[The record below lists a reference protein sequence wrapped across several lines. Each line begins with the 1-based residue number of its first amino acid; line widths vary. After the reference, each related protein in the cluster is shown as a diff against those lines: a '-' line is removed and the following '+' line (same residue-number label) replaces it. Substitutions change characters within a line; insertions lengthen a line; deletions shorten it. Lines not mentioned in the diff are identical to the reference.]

1 MTGKSLRLTRTL
13 VSKKF
18 APPKSADERAIE
30 FLASKKEVVTK
41 SFDAELS
48 VKALGKNVGKKPPSA
63 DNKEKRKK
71 GKGPNKRFG
80 LAVFDPNA
88 KKKTGQVFIP
98 WIAPWG
104 RTGNDEFPNF
114 GWIDPIAELKPN
126 QTSARMFQAS
136 EKKKNGVSVT
146 YSDVVRNPRTGEFD
160 TKSLGRTIGQLV
172 PGGEIA
178 TRAAS
183 ALGLW
188 QDAAG
193 KLRCPPGVP
202 AANQFTDS
210 SGSNCFDITE
220 GMASRLLRSAINQNL
235 SLIDDM
241 SLLNEAMTYS
251 PKERFVIDGRT
262 ARYPEKRYDSLV
274 DIVNGLASSRARI
287 EMTDGKRTVW
297 LPFDD
302 TDLIDEA
309 GAEGFKRT
317 GRIEPASGSAASATP
332 IIKVDAVP
340 EVPESADD
348 LIGPDSLPIA
358 RIDPDAFAAEVR
370 ARVLDAHPDITPE
383 ELDRI
388 VMLAEQ
394 KARMTDALN
403 GRIDVALQLMKD
415 LGIDVDPS
423 SPQSVSAGYMK
434 AMEELR
440 KAGWDINFEDTLW
453 TGVDRTLPFEEQVAQ
468 HHANVLNMIVQNMV
482 KDPDGTLEARDAA
495 VVKRMWAGLTK
506 KKKEEAIRNA
516 TMAYLNGDAPETLKN
531 DLERAL
537 HRNMAHRMNNY
548 FAAEHGFMLGML
560 AEHKMNPAK
569 VELLKRVGVMDPF
582 DPRISDGGSL
592 LEAMVVPDMD
602 GNISML
608 WNPLG
613 IVLDGKPPAPRN
625 PKAWR
630 LYGTSGSGLEVSK
643 IAEVKK
649 AVDSA
654 TKMAMLNDML
664 GGDVFDAIKTHGY
677 MGEISKKH
685 GGSIGHTM
693 FVFQHELTHAQQYAM
708 VMYMIS
714 HDKKGRRISTLSNA
728 EIAKFADDIITG
740 NFPGL
745 TMEMLFADEKAM
757 AAVHGKV
764 GVVMDSMVKDGMAG
778 VYPRTHLETMHILNK
793 IIDLKEED
801 RPGFISDLEDRFA
814 TLRERAAF
822 DKDLTP
828 DEQMELTVLITAI
841 GTIRK
846 IDSFDDEQLQNSVRN
861 QRALMFAESAAELSA
876 ARAMGI
882 IDPKD
887 EKVTAALAHLDAP
900 MDKVAKEVVAVKE
913 SKKRKWLER
922 AVGAIE
928 FYSELKNSEWSL
940 EQASSGDMPLTI
952 NLVRRKRWREGSEM
966 VVSESVAEL
975 FTVSLEESSGIPL
988 GFSKL
993 TPEGEYEPLRAGDLR
1008 GFAESILSSGVEKT
1022 RPFKGRA
1029 SARSHGAKMRDEVIS
1044 SSTPMEIAAME
1055 KVMPE
1060 RSDARILSVPSHVS
1074 YSVTESARIRKGLAL
1089 GKTFDK
1095 RIEEDIA
1102 PLLSVMD
1109 RHTLDDDYTVMLD
1122 MDIPGRD
1129 GLVEGSSVE
1138 VSNMFRGIIADQKTV
1153 LTPNRDSSGT
1163 RLVLTL
1169 PRGTSAIPD
1178 DDFMPGRNGKKSY
1191 SALLMPPG
1199 KIEIVSRQDDGTI
1212 VARLVEQASPNEV
1225 LSSMREPLQEIISNP
1240 NTSASR
1246 RMEAQKAINAI
1257 DAARS
1262 INLPVGKR
1270 GDDRVARM
1278 SSVGLSSAK
1287 DRIGE
1292 KSHKYFDDALKQ
1304 VDEASSAWQNMSPG
1318 AKNAIKFGT
1327 TIALTASAAWLGRKN
1342 PTISKWMDDFSEH
1355 GIDFAEEMLNIWDA
1369 GGPALVAYTM
1379 ASTKNMIYQAQEKF
1393 EKAGMKGSD
1402 FRAKID
1408 DMFSGI
1414 KKDIIEK
1421 LANGNRRLGEMST
1434 NLRTNFMENIDRA
1447 LSSLKK
1453 EKVDAGE
1460 VIELERDL
1468 SRGLS
1473 SRRGYSTSTPSRAPL
1488 TGLASQKHPGVKRLA
1503 NVTPLRAEKEN
1514 AANIDELDTS
1524 EVSSLLKDEIL
1535 TDIFNLAEDTAP
1547 PTTAK
1552 WIKLR
1557 KEALAKPGEKIGYS
1571 DKEVLASEAKRM
1583 VSAHI
1588 GDALSEQ
1595 FTIDE
1600 LAEAGKYQATDIIP
1614 YGIDGNIFQTIA
1626 DIADSHKNGNG
1637 EPETFWYVPETG
1649 TIERVRYR
1657 GTDGEYEP
1665 YTSGWIEYTYPSD
1678 EGNKAL
1684 YDFAAS
1690 TLVKQWQ
1697 ITSNDSNVTSLRVQ
1711 DVAREIFE
1719 LNDSLGWRSD
1729 IRERGAAM
1737 VLSPEEHVPLPISD
1751 AQKKLLTVFINA
1763 QYAQTQE
1770 YLNKKGIKKLTVY
1783 RGFTDDALEY
1793 SLSNNGDFPKDGVPD
1808 AELELRPLSSFS
1820 VDPRIAWAFGQ
1831 LVIES
1836 EIDAKDVIALPL
1848 TGSGCLN
1855 ESEVIV
1861 LGRSGLTG
1869 TIRAKNDFARRLSKI
1884 EAEKT
1889 SASQMADLD
1898 KFAQLLIDVPPPPD
1912 WNSDF

>member
-13 VSKKF
+13 VSRKF

-98 WIAPWG
+98 WIAQWG
-104 RTGNDEFPNF
+104 RTGSDEFPNF
-114 GWIDPIAELKPN
+114 GWIDPIAELKPS
-126 QTSARMFQAS
+126 QTSARMAQAS

-220 GMASRLLRSAINQNL
+220 GMASRLLRSTINQNL

-262 ARYPEKRYDSLV
+262 ARFPEKRYDSLV
-274 DIVNGLASSRARI
+274 DIVSGLASSRARI

-317 GRIEPASGSAASATP
+317 GRIEPGSGSAASATP

-415 LGIDVDPS
+415 LGIDIDPS

-482 KDPDGTLEARDAA
+482 KDPDGTLEARDAS
-495 VVKRMWAGLTK
+495 VVKRMWTGLTK

-516 TMAYLNGDAPETLKN
+516 TMAYLNGDAPETLKT

-569 VELLKRVGVMDPF
+569 AELLKRVGVMDPF
-582 DPRISDGGSL
+582 DPRVGTG
-592 LEAMVVPDMD
+592 LEAMVVPDKD

-613 IVLDGKPPAPRN
+613 MVLDGKPPAPRN

-643 IAEVKK
+643 IDEVKK

-664 GGDVFDAIKTHGY
+664 GGDVFDSIKTHGY
-677 MGEISKKH
+677 MGDVAKNH
-685 GGSIGHTM
+685 GGAIGHAM
-693 FVFQHELTHAQQYAM
+693 FVFQHEMTHAQQYAM

-714 HDKKGRRISTLSNA
+714 HDKKGRRISTLSNV
-728 EIAKFADDIITG
+728 EIAKLADDIITG

-757 AAVHGKV
+757 SAVHAKV
-764 GVVMDSMVKDGMAG
+764 GIVMDSMVKDGMSG
-778 VYPRTHLETMHILNK
+778 IYPRMHLETMHILNK
-793 IIDLKEED
+793 IMDLKDED
-801 RPGFISDLEDRFA
+801 RATFINDLEDRFA
-814 TLRERAAF
+814 TLRERSGF

-828 DEQMELTVLITAI
+828 EESMELKVLNHAI
-841 GTIRK
+841 STIRG

-887 EKVTAALAHLDAP
+887 ESVTAALAHLDAP

-922 AVGAIE
+922 AVGAVE
-928 FYSELKNSEWSL
+928 FFSDLKNSEWSL

-1178 DDFMPGRNGKKSY
+1178 EDFMPGRNGKKSY

-1199 KIEIVSRQDDGTI
+1199 KIKIVSRQDDGTI

-1225 LSSMREPLQEIISNP
+1225 LSSMREPLQEIVSNP
-1240 NTSASR
+1240 NTPASR

-1278 SSVGLSSAK
+1278 SPVGLASAR
-1287 DRIGE
+1287 DRIGA
-1292 KSHKYFDDALKQ
+1292 KSHKYYDEALEKVEEDASNWEGMKPSTKNALKYG
-1304 VDEASSAWQNMSPG
+1304 S
-1318 AKNAIKFGT
+1318 
-1327 TIALTASAAWLGRKN
+1327 TIAMTAAAAWRGRKN
-1342 PTISKWMDDFSEH
+1342 KKISSWMSDFEEH
-1355 GIDFAEEMLNIWDA
+1355 EIDFAEELLHIWDA
-1369 GGPALVAYTM
+1369 GGPTPTAYTI
-1379 ASTKNMIYQAQEKF
+1379 ATAKKMIYRAQDEF
-1393 EKAGMKGSD
+1393 EKSGISGSD

-1408 DMFSGI
+1408 DMFNGI

-1434 NLRTNFMENIDRA
+1434 NLRRSHSCE
-1447 LSSLKK
+1447 SSSHHTRF
-1453 EKVDAGE
+1453 V
-1460 VIELERDL
+1460 ER
-1468 SRGLS
+1468 
-1473 SRRGYSTSTPSRAPL
+1473 PA
-1488 TGLASQKHPGVKRLA
+1488 
-1503 NVTPLRAEKEN
+1503 
-1514 AANIDELDTS
+1514 
-1524 EVSSLLKDEIL
+1524 
-1535 TDIFNLAEDTAP
+1535 
-1547 PTTAK
+1547 AK
-1552 WIKLR
+1552 WLFPKTPR
-1557 KEALAKPGEKIGYS
+1557 
-1571 DKEVLASEAKRM
+1571 
-1583 VSAHI
+1583 
-1588 GDALSEQ
+1588 
-1595 FTIDE
+1595 
-1600 LAEAGKYQATDIIP
+1600 YQATCKCDP
-1614 YGIDGNIFQTIA
+1614 
-1626 DIADSHKNGNG
+1626 
-1637 EPETFWYVPETG
+1637 
-1649 TIERVRYR
+1649 IEGSKRRCR
-1657 GTDGEYEP
+1657 
-1665 YTSGWIEYTYPSD
+1665 
-1678 EGNKAL
+1678 
-1684 YDFAAS
+1684 
-1690 TLVKQWQ
+1690 
-1697 ITSNDSNVTSLRVQ
+1697 RC
-1711 DVAREIFE
+1711 
-1719 LNDSLGWRSD
+1719 WR
-1729 IRERGAAM
+1729 
-1737 VLSPEEHVPLPISD
+1737 
-1751 AQKKLLTVFINA
+1751 T
-1763 QYAQTQE
+1763 
-1770 YLNKKGIKKLTVY
+1770 
-1783 RGFTDDALEY
+1783 
-1793 SLSNNGDFPKDGVPD
+1793 
-1808 AELELRPLSSFS
+1808 
-1820 VDPRIAWAFGQ
+1820 
-1831 LVIES
+1831 
-1836 EIDAKDVIALPL
+1836 
-1848 TGSGCLN
+1848 
-1855 ESEVIV
+1855 
-1861 LGRSGLTG
+1861 
-1869 TIRAKNDFARRLSKI
+1869 
-1884 EAEKT
+1884 
-1889 SASQMADLD
+1889 
-1898 KFAQLLIDVPPPPD
+1898 
-1912 WNSDF
+1912 

>member
-1 MTGKSLRLTRTL
+1 
-13 VSKKF
+13 
-18 APPKSADERAIE
+18 
-30 FLASKKEVVTK
+30 
-41 SFDAELS
+41 
-48 VKALGKNVGKKPPSA
+48 
-63 DNKEKRKK
+63 
-71 GKGPNKRFG
+71 
-80 LAVFDPNA
+80 
-88 KKKTGQVFIP
+88 
-98 WIAPWG
+98 
-104 RTGNDEFPNF
+104 
-114 GWIDPIAELKPN
+114 
-126 QTSARMFQAS
+126 
-136 EKKKNGVSVT
+136 
-146 YSDVVRNPRTGEFD
+146 
-160 TKSLGRTIGQLV
+160 
-172 PGGEIA
+172 
-178 TRAAS
+178 
-183 ALGLW
+183 
-188 QDAAG
+188 
-193 KLRCPPGVP
+193 
-202 AANQFTDS
+202 
-210 SGSNCFDITE
+210 
-220 GMASRLLRSAINQNL
+220 
-235 SLIDDM
+235 
-241 SLLNEAMTYS
+241 
-251 PKERFVIDGRT
+251 
-262 ARYPEKRYDSLV
+262 
-274 DIVNGLASSRARI
+274 
-287 EMTDGKRTVW
+287 
-297 LPFDD
+297 
-302 TDLIDEA
+302 
-309 GAEGFKRT
+309 
-317 GRIEPASGSAASATP
+317 
-332 IIKVDAVP
+332 
-340 EVPESADD
+340 
-348 LIGPDSLPIA
+348 
-358 RIDPDAFAAEVR
+358 
-370 ARVLDAHPDITPE
+370 
-383 ELDRI
+383 
-388 VMLAEQ
+388 
-394 KARMTDALN
+394 
-403 GRIDVALQLMKD
+403 
-415 LGIDVDPS
+415 
-423 SPQSVSAGYMK
+423 
-434 AMEELR
+434 
-440 KAGWDINFEDTLW
+440 
-453 TGVDRTLPFEEQVAQ
+453 
-468 HHANVLNMIVQNMV
+468 
-482 KDPDGTLEARDAA
+482 
-495 VVKRMWAGLTK
+495 
-506 KKKEEAIRNA
+506 
-516 TMAYLNGDAPETLKN
+516 
-531 DLERAL
+531 
-537 HRNMAHRMNNY
+537 MNNY
-548 FAAEHGFMLGML
+548 LAAEHGFMLGML
-560 AEHKMNPAK
+560 AEHKMNPGKAE
-569 VELLKRVGVMDPF
+569 VLKRIGVMDPF
-582 DPRISDGGSL
+582 DPRVSDGGL
-592 LEAMVVPDMD
+592 LEAMVIPDAD

-613 IVLDGKPPAPRN
+613 IVLDGKPPAPKN

-677 MGEISKKH
+677 MGEIAKKH

-714 HDKKGRRISTLSNA
+714 HDKKGRRITTLSNV
-728 EIAKFADDIITG
+728 ELAKLADDIITG

-757 AAVHGKV
+757 SAVHGKV

-793 IIDLKEED
+793 IIGLKEED
-801 RPGFISDLEDRFA
+801 RPGFISSLEDRFA
-814 TLRERAAF
+814 TLRERDAF

-828 DEQMELTVLITAI
+828 DERMELTVLITAI

-846 IDSFDDEQLQNSVRN
+846 IDEFDNEQLQNSVRN

-882 IDPKD
+882 IDPTD

-922 AVGAIE
+922 LVGAVE
-928 FYSELKNSEWSL
+928 LYDELKNSEWSL
-940 EQASSGDMPLTI
+940 EQASSGDEPLTI

-966 VVSESVAEL
+966 VVSESVTEL

-993 TPEGEYEPLRAGDLR
+993 TPEGEYEPLRAGDIR
-1008 GFAESILSSGVEKT
+1008 GFAESILSAGVEKT
-1022 RPFKGRA
+1022 KPFKGRA
-1029 SARSHGAKMRDEVIS
+1029 SARSHGKKMRDDLMAAA
-1044 SSTPMEIAAME
+1044 TPMEISAME
-1055 KVMPE
+1055 KTMPE
-1060 RSDARILSVPSHVS
+1060 RMDGRILTSPAHVS
-1074 YSVTESARIRKGLAL
+1074 HSVTESAKIRKGLAS

-1109 RHTLDDDYTVMLD
+1109 RHTLDDDYTVIMD
-1122 MDIPGRD
+1122 IDIPGRE
-1129 GLVEGSSVE
+1129 GLVAGSSVE

-1153 LTPNRDSSGT
+1153 LTPTREESGT
-1163 RLVLTL
+1163 RMVLML

-1178 DDFMPGRNGKKSY
+1178 QDFMPGRNKAKSY

-1199 KIEIVSRQDDGTI
+1199 KIEVVGSQDDGTI
-1212 VARLVEQASPNEV
+1212 VARLVEQASPNEA
-1225 LSSMREPLQEIISNP
+1225 LSSMRKPLEEIIANP
-1240 NTSASR
+1240 NTPASR
-1246 RMEAQKAINAI
+1246 KMEAQKAINAI

-1287 DRIGE
+1287 DRIGA

-1408 DMFSGI
+1408 DMFNGI

-1468 SRGLS
+1468 GRGLA
-1473 SRRGYSTSTPSRAPL
+1473 SRRGYAIDTPSRAPL
-1488 TGLASQKHPGVKRLA
+1488 TGLASQKHPGIKRLA
-1503 NVTPLRAEKEN
+1503 NVTPLRAQKQG
-1514 AANIDELDTS
+1514 AADVGELDENQVT
-1524 EVSSLLKDEIL
+1524 SLLKDEIL
-1535 TDIFNLAEDTAP
+1535 EDIFDMAEETAL

-1557 KEALAKPGEKIGYS
+1557 KEALKKPGEKIGYQ

-1588 GDALSEQ
+1588 GDALSEE
-1595 FTIDE
+1595 FTIE
-1600 LAEAGKYQATDIIP
+1600 EIAEAGKYQESDMLPSYVDT
-1614 YGIDGNIFQTIA
+1614 NIFQHIS
-1626 DIADSHKNGNG
+1626 DIVDTYNAGNG
-1637 EPETFWYVPETG
+1637 EPLTFWYVPETG
-1649 TIERVRYR
+1649 TIETKRFR

-1665 YTSGWIEYTYPSD
+1665 YTSDWVQYSYPSD

-1684 YDFAAS
+1684 YDSAAS
-1690 TLVKQWQ
+1690 ALVKQWQ

-1719 LNDSLGWRSD
+1719 LNDSLGWRLSTRLTN
-1729 IRERGAAM
+1729 RESA
-1737 VLSPEEHVPLPISD
+1737 VLSPEEHSALPISD
-1751 AQKKLLTVFINA
+1751 AQKKLLTVFLKA

-1770 YLNKKGIKKLTVY
+1770 YLKKKGITKLTVY
-1783 RGFTDDALEY
+1783 RGFTDDSFENSINAGGE
-1793 SLSNNGDFPKDGVPD
+1793 FPGRGVTD
-1808 AELELRPLSSFS
+1808 AELELRPMSSFS
-1820 VDPRIAWAFGQ
+1820 VDPAIAWNFGQ

-1836 EIDAKDVIALPL
+1836 VIDAEDVIALPL

-1869 TIRAKNDFARRLSKI
+1869 TIRAKQDFANRL
-1884 EAEKT
+1884 AEIQAAKT
-1889 SASQMADLD
+1889 SANALAELD
-1898 KFAQLLIDVPPPPD
+1898 KFAQDLSDIPPPDLSDIPPPPD
-1912 WNSDF
+1912 WTTDF

>member
-1 MTGKSLRLTRTL
+1 MTGKSLRLTRML

-18 APPKSADERAIE
+18 APPKSADERALE
-30 FLASKKEVVTK
+30 FLASKKEIVSK
-41 SFDAELS
+41 SFDAEVS
-48 VKALGKNVGKKPPSA
+48 VKALGKNTGKKPPSA

-88 KKKTGQVFIP
+88 KKKTGQIFIP
-98 WIAPWG
+98 WIAQWG
-104 RTGNDEFPNF
+104 RTGSDEYPNF
-114 GWIDPIAELKPN
+114 GWIDPIKELKPN
-126 QTSARMFQAS
+126 QTNARMFQAS

-220 GMASRLLRSAINQNL
+220 GMASRLLKSSINQGM
-235 SLIDDM
+235 SLLDDM
-241 SLLNEAMTYS
+241 SLLNEAISRPTV
-251 PKERFVIDGRT
+251 RDGRGMIERER
-262 ARYPEKRYDSLV
+262 ALESMREMLSGSSVVR
-274 DIVNGLASSRARI
+274 GLASAKPRR
-287 EMTDGKRTVW
+287 EFTNGERTVW
-297 LPFDD
+297 LPADD
-302 TDLIDEA
+302 MDLITEA
-309 GAEGFKRT
+309 AIDGFKPT
-317 GRIEPASGSAASATP
+317 GRVDTPAPTRP

-340 EVPESADD
+340 EEPKSADD
-348 LIGPDSLPIA
+348 LIGPDSLPIS
-358 RIDPDAFAAEVR
+358 RIDAKSFAEEVR

-423 SPQSVSAGYMK
+423 SPQSVSAGFMR
-434 AMEELR
+434 AMDELS
-440 KAGWDINFEDTLW
+440 KSGWDINFENTLW
-453 TGVDRTLPFEEQVAQ
+453 TDVDRTLSREEQVAQ

-482 KDPDGTLEARDAA
+482 KDPEGTLEARDAS
-495 VVKRMWAGLTK
+495 VVKRLWAGLSK
-506 KKKEEAIRNA
+506 KKKEEAVRNA
-516 TMAYLNGDAPETLKN
+516 TMAYLNGDAPETLKT
-531 DLERAL
+531 DLEKAL

-548 FAAEHGFMLGML
+548 LAAEHGFMLGML
-560 AEHKMNPAK
+560 AEHKMNPGKA
-569 VELLKRVGVMDPF
+569 ELLKRVGVMDPM
-582 DPRISDGGSL
+582 DPRNEG
-592 LEAMVVPDMD
+592 LEAMVIPDAD
-602 GNISML
+602 GQISML

-613 IVLDGKPPAPRN
+613 MILADNPPAPRN

-649 AVDSA
+649 TVDSA

-677 MGEISKKH
+677 MGDIAKKH
-685 GGSIGHTM
+685 GGSIGHAM

-714 HDKKGRRISTLSNA
+714 HDKKGRRITTLSNV
-728 EIAKFADDIITG
+728 ELAKLADDIITG

-764 GVVMDSMVKDGMAG
+764 GVVMDSMVREGMSG
-778 VYPRTHLETMHILNK
+778 IYPRMHLETMHILNK
-793 IIDLKEED
+793 IMGLKDDD

-814 TLRERAAF
+814 TLRERAGF

-828 DEQMELTVLITAI
+828 DEQMELKILNHAI
-841 GTIRK
+841 GTIRG
-846 IDSFDDEQLQNSVRN
+846 IDEFDDEQLQNSVRT
-861 QRALMFAESAAELSA
+861 QRALMFAESAAELNA

-882 IDPKD
+882 IDPTD

-922 AVGAIE
+922 LVGAVE
-928 FYSELKNSEWSL
+928 MYDELKNSEWSF
-940 EQASSGDMPLTI
+940 EQASSGDEPLTI

-975 FTVSLEESSGIPL
+975 FTVSLEESSGIPR

-993 TPEGEYEPLRAGDLR
+993 TPEGEYEPLRAGDMR
-1008 GFAESILSSGVEKT
+1008 GFVEAILSAGVEKT
-1022 RPFKGRA
+1022 KPFKGRA
-1029 SARSHGAKMRDEVIS
+1029 SARSHGKKMRDDLMATA
-1044 SSTPMEIAAME
+1044 TPMEISAME
-1055 KVMPE
+1055 KTMPE
-1060 RSDARILSVPSHVS
+1060 RMDGRILTSPAHVS
-1074 YSVTESARIRKGLAL
+1074 YSVAESAKIRKGLAS

-1109 RHTLDDDYTVMLD
+1109 RHTLDDDYTVIMD
-1122 MDIPGRD
+1122 MDIPGRE
-1129 GLVEGSSVE
+1129 GLVAGSSVE

-1153 LTPNRDSSGT
+1153 LTPTREESGT
-1163 RLVLTL
+1163 RMVLML

-1178 DDFMPGRNGKKSY
+1178 EDFIPGRNKEKSY

-1199 KIEIVSRQDDGTI
+1199 KIEVVGRQDDGTI

-1225 LSSMREPLQEIISNP
+1225 LSSMRGPLEEIIANP
-1240 NTSASR
+1240 NISASR
-1246 RMEAQKAINAI
+1246 KMEAQKAINAI

-1287 DRIGE
+1287 DRIGA

-1304 VDEASSAWQNMSPG
+1304 VEEAASTWQGMNPST
-1318 AKNAIKFGT
+1318 KNAIKYGT
-1327 TIALTASAAWLGRKN
+1327 TIAMTASSAWLGRKN
-1342 PTISKWMDDFSEH
+1342 TKISNWMDDFDEH
-1355 GIDFAEEMLNIWDA
+1355 EIDFAEELLNVWDA
-1369 GGPALVAYTM
+1369 GGPTLTAHTI
-1379 ASTKNMIYQAQEKF
+1379 ASTKNMIYQAQDRF
-1393 EKAGMKGSD
+1393 EKSGMRGSD
-1402 FRAKID
+1402 FRAQVD
-1408 DMFSGI
+1408 DMFNGI
-1414 KKDIIEK
+1414 KKDITEK

-1434 NLRTNFMENIDRA
+1434 KLRTDFMEKIDRA

-1460 VIELERDL
+1460 VVEIERDL
-1468 SRGLS
+1468 GRGLA
-1473 SRRGYSTSTPSRAPL
+1473 SRRGYSTNTPSTKPP
-1488 TGLASQKHPGVKRLA
+1488 TGLASQKHPGIKRLA
-1503 NVTPLRAEKEN
+1503 NVVPLRAQKEGV
-1514 AANIDELDTS
+1514 ADAGELDTT
-1524 EVSSLLKDEIL
+1524 EVSSLLKNEIL
-1535 TDIFNLAEDTAP
+1535 TDIFDMAEDTAP

-1557 KEALAKPGEKIGYS
+1557 KEALAKPGEKIGYQ

-1595 FTIDE
+1595 FTIEE
-1600 LAEAGKYQATDIIP
+1600 LAEAGKYQESDMLPSYVDT
-1614 YGIDGNIFQTIA
+1614 NIFQTIS
-1626 DIADSHKNGNG
+1626 DIVDSYKNGNG
-1637 EPETFWYVPETG
+1637 EPVTFWYVPETG
-1649 TIERVRYR
+1649 TIEKVRFR

-1665 YTSGWIEYTYPSD
+1665 YTSDYIEFSYPSD

-1719 LNDSLGWRSD
+1719 LNDSLGWRLSTRLTN
-1729 IRERGAAM
+1729 RESA
-1737 VLSPEEHVPLPISD
+1737 VLSPEEHVSLPISD
-1751 AQKKLLTVFINA
+1751 AQKKLLTVFLNA

-1793 SLSNNGDFPKDGVPD
+1793 SLSNNGNFPEDGITD

-1836 EIDAKDVIALPL
+1836 EIDAKDIIALPL

-1869 TIRAKNDFARRLSKI
+1869 TIRAKNDFGKRLSKI

-1889 SASQMADLD
+1889 SALQAAELD
-1898 KFAQLLIDVPPPPD
+1898 KFAQDLIDIPPPPD
-1912 WNSDF
+1912 WTTDF

>member
-1 MTGKSLRLTRTL
+1 ML

-18 APPKSADERAIE
+18 APPKSADERALE
-30 FLASKKEVVTK
+30 FLASKKEIVSK

-48 VKALGKNVGKKPPSA
+48 VKALGKNTGKKPPSA

-88 KKKTGQVFIP
+88 KKKTGQIFIP
-98 WIAPWG
+98 WIAQWG
-104 RTGNDEFPNF
+104 RTGSDEYPNF
-114 GWIDPIAELKPN
+114 GWIDPIKELKPN
-126 QTSARMFQAS
+126 QTNARMFQAS

-220 GMASRLLRSAINQNL
+220 GMASRLLRSAINQGM
-235 SLIDDM
+235 SLLDDM
-241 SLLNEAMTYS
+241 SLLNEAISRPTV
-251 PKERFVIDGRT
+251 RDGRGMIE
-262 ARYPEKRYDSLV
+262 RERELESLREMLSGSSV
-274 DIVNGLASSRARI
+274 VRGLASAKPRR
-287 EMTDGKRTVW
+287 EFTNGERTVW
-297 LPFDD
+297 LPADD
-302 TDLIDEA
+302 MDLITEA
-309 GAEGFKRT
+309 AIDGFKPT
-317 GRIEPASGSAASATP
+317 GRVDTPAPTRP

-340 EVPESADD
+340 EEPKSADD
-348 LIGPDSLPIA
+348 LIGPDSLPIS
-358 RIDPDAFAAEVR
+358 RIDAKSFAEEVR

-383 ELDRI
+383 ELNRI

-394 KARMTDALN
+394 KARMTDAMN

-423 SPQSVSAGYMK
+423 SPQSVSAGFMR
-434 AMEELR
+434 AMDELS
-440 KAGWDINFEDTLW
+440 KSGWDINFENTLW
-453 TGVDRTLPFEEQVAQ
+453 TDVDRTLSREEQVAQ

-482 KDPDGTLEARDAA
+482 KDPEGTLEARDAS
-495 VVKRMWAGLTK
+495 VVKRLWAGLSK
-506 KKKEEAIRNA
+506 KKKEEAVRNA
-516 TMAYLNGDAPETLKN
+516 TMAYLNGDAPETLKT
-531 DLERAL
+531 DLEKAL

-548 FAAEHGFMLGML
+548 LAAEHGFMLGML
-560 AEHKMNPAK
+560 AEHKMNPGKA
-569 VELLKRVGVMDPF
+569 ELLKRVGVMDPM
-582 DPRISDGGSL
+582 DPRNEGI
-592 LEAMVVPDMD
+592 EAMVIPDAD
-602 GNISML
+602 GQISML

-613 IVLDGKPPAPRN
+613 MILADNPPAPKN

-649 AVDSA
+649 TVDSA

-677 MGEISKKH
+677 MGDIAKKH
-685 GGSIGHTM
+685 GGSIGHAM

-714 HDKKGRRISTLSNA
+714 HDKKGRRITTLSNV
-728 EIAKFADDIITG
+728 ELAKLADDIITG

-764 GVVMDSMVKDGMAG
+764 GVVMDSMVREGMSG
-778 VYPRTHLETMHILNK
+778 IYPRMHLETMHILNK
-793 IIDLKEED
+793 IMGLKDDE

-814 TLRERAAF
+814 TLRERAGF

-828 DEQMELTVLITAI
+828 DEQMELKILNHAI
-841 GTIRK
+841 GTIRG
-846 IDSFDDEQLQNSVRN
+846 IDEFDDEQLQNSVRT
-861 QRALMFAESAAELSA
+861 QRALMFAESAAELNA

-882 IDPKD
+882 IDPTD

-922 AVGAIE
+922 LVSAVE
-928 FYSELKNSEWSL
+928 LYDELKNTEFSL
-940 EQASSGDMPLTI
+940 EQASSGDEPLTI
-952 NLVRRKRWREGSEM
+952 NLVRRKRWREGDKIF
-966 VVSESVAEL
+966 VSEDVAPGVL
-975 FTVSLEESSGIPL
+975 TVSLEERSGIPR

-993 TPEGEYEPLRAGDLR
+993 TPEGEYEPLRAGDIR
-1008 GFAESILSSGVEKT
+1008 GFAEAMLRSGVEKT
-1022 RPFKGRA
+1022 KPFKGRA
-1029 SARSHGAKMRDEVIS
+1029 SARSHGKKMRDDLMATA
-1044 SSTPMEIAAME
+1044 TPMEISAME
-1055 KVMPE
+1055 KTMPE
-1060 RSDARILSVPSHVS
+1060 RMDGRILTSPAHVS
-1074 YSVTESARIRKGLAL
+1074 YSVAESAKIRKGLAS

-1109 RHTLDDDYTVMLD
+1109 RHALDDDYTVIMD
-1122 MDIPGRD
+1122 MDIPGRE
-1129 GLVEGSSVE
+1129 GLVTGSSVE
-1138 VSNMFRGIIADQKTV
+1138 VSNMFRGIIADKKTV
-1153 LTPNRDSSGT
+1153 LTPTREESGT
-1163 RLVLTL
+1163 RMVLML

-1178 DDFMPGRNGKKSY
+1178 EDFMPGRNKEKSY

-1199 KIEIVSRQDDGTI
+1199 KIEVVGRQDDGTI

-1225 LSSMREPLQEIISNP
+1225 LSSMRGPLEEIIANP
-1240 NTSASR
+1240 NISASR
-1246 RMEAQKAINAI
+1246 KMEAQKAINAI

-1287 DRIGE
+1287 DRIGA

-1304 VDEASSAWQNMSPG
+1304 VEEAASTWQGMNPST
-1318 AKNAIKFGT
+1318 KNAIKYGT
-1327 TIALTASAAWLGRKN
+1327 TIAMTASSAWLGRKN
-1342 PTISKWMDDFSEH
+1342 TKISNWMDDFDEH
-1355 GIDFAEEMLNIWDA
+1355 EIDFAEELLNVWDA
-1369 GGPALVAYTM
+1369 GGPTLAAHTI
-1379 ASTKNMIYQAQEKF
+1379 ASTKNMIYQAQDRF
-1393 EKAGMKGSD
+1393 EKSGMKGSD
-1402 FRAKID
+1402 FRAKVD
-1408 DMFSGI
+1408 DMFNGI
-1414 KKDIIEK
+1414 KKDITEK

-1434 NLRTNFMENIDRA
+1434 NLRTNFMENINRA
-1447 LSSLKK
+1447 LSSMKK
-1453 EKVDAGE
+1453 EKVDAAE
-1460 VIELERDL
+1460 VVEIERDL
-1468 SRGLS
+1468 GRGLA
-1473 SRRGYSTSTPSRAPL
+1473 SRRGYSANTPSTKPP
-1488 TGLASQKHPGVKRLA
+1488 TGLASQKHPGIKRLA
-1503 NVTPLRAEKEN
+1503 NVTPLRAQKEGV
-1514 AANIDELDTS
+1514 ADAGELDTT

-1535 TDIFNLAEDTAP
+1535 TDIFDMADEVPDRGL
-1547 PTTAK
+1547 AK
-1552 WIKLR
+1552 WMKLR
-1557 KEALAKPGEKIGYS
+1557 KEALKKPSEKIVYT
-1571 DKEVLASEAKRM
+1571 DKDVLARAAKSV

-1595 FTIDE
+1595 FTIEE
-1600 LAEAGKYQATDIIP
+1600 LVEAGKFQAQDVIP
-1614 YGIDGNIFQTIA
+1614 YGIDGNIFQTIS
-1626 DIADSHKNGNG
+1626 DIADSYKNGNG
-1637 EPETFWYVPETG
+1637 EPVTFWYVPETG
-1649 TIERVRYR
+1649 TLEKERFR

-1665 YTSGWIEYTYPSD
+1665 YTSDYIEFSYPSD

-1729 IRERGAAM
+1729 IRDRGAAM
-1737 VLSPEEHVPLPISD
+1737 VLSPEEHVSLPISD

-1793 SLSNNGDFPKDGVPD
+1793 SLSNNGNFPEDGITD

-1869 TIRAKNDFARRLSKI
+1869 TIRAKNDFGKRLSKI

-1889 SASQMADLD
+1889 SALQAAELD
-1898 KFAQLLIDVPPPPD
+1898 KFAQDLIDIPPPPD
-1912 WNSDF
+1912 WTGDF

>member
-1 MTGKSLRLTRTL
+1 MTGKSLRLTRML

-18 APPKSADERAIE
+18 APPKSADERALE
-30 FLASKKEVVTK
+30 FLASKKEIVSK

-48 VKALGKNVGKKPPSA
+48 VKALGKNTGKKPPSA

-88 KKKTGQVFIP
+88 KKKTGQIFIP
-98 WIAPWG
+98 WIAQWG
-104 RTGNDEFPNF
+104 RTGSDEYPNF
-114 GWIDPIAELKPN
+114 GWIDPIKELKPN
-126 QTSARMFQAS
+126 QTNARMFQAS

-220 GMASRLLRSAINQNL
+220 GMASRLLRSAINQGM
-235 SLIDDM
+235 SLLDDM
-241 SLLNEAMTYS
+241 SLLNEAISRPTV
-251 PKERFVIDGRT
+251 RDGRGMIE
-262 ARYPEKRYDSLV
+262 RERELESLREMLSGSSV
-274 DIVNGLASSRARI
+274 VRGLASAKPRR
-287 EMTDGKRTVW
+287 EFTNGERTVW
-297 LPFDD
+297 LPADD
-302 TDLIDEA
+302 MDLITEA
-309 GAEGFKRT
+309 AIDGFKPT
-317 GRIEPASGSAASATP
+317 GRVDTPAPTRP

-340 EVPESADD
+340 EEPKSADD
-348 LIGPDSLPIA
+348 LIGPDSLPIS
-358 RIDPDAFAAEVR
+358 RIDAKSFAEEVR

-383 ELDRI
+383 ELNRI

-394 KARMTDALN
+394 KARMTDAMN

-423 SPQSVSAGYMK
+423 SPQSVSAGFMR
-434 AMEELR
+434 AMDELS
-440 KAGWDINFEDTLW
+440 KSGWDINFENTLW
-453 TGVDRTLPFEEQVAQ
+453 TDVDRTLSREEQVAQ

-482 KDPDGTLEARDAA
+482 KDPEGTLEARDAS
-495 VVKRMWAGLTK
+495 VVKRLWAGLSK
-506 KKKEEAIRNA
+506 KKKEEAVRNA
-516 TMAYLNGDAPETLKN
+516 TMAYLNGDAPETLKT
-531 DLERAL
+531 DLEKAL

-548 FAAEHGFMLGML
+548 LAAEHGFMLGML
-560 AEHKMNPAK
+560 AEHKMNPGKA
-569 VELLKRVGVMDPF
+569 ELLKRVGVMDPM
-582 DPRISDGGSL
+582 DPRNEGI
-592 LEAMVVPDMD
+592 EAMVIPDAD
-602 GNISML
+602 GQISML

-613 IVLDGKPPAPRN
+613 MILADNPPAPKN

-649 AVDSA
+649 TVDSA

-677 MGEISKKH
+677 MGDIAKKH
-685 GGSIGHTM
+685 GGSIGHAM

-714 HDKKGRRISTLSNA
+714 HDKKGRRITTLSNV
-728 EIAKFADDIITG
+728 ELAKLADDIITG

-764 GVVMDSMVKDGMAG
+764 GVVMDSMVREGMSG
-778 VYPRTHLETMHILNK
+778 IYPRMHLETMHILNK
-793 IIDLKEED
+793 IMGLKDDE

-814 TLRERAAF
+814 TLRERAGF

-828 DEQMELTVLITAI
+828 DEQMELKILNHAI
-841 GTIRK
+841 GTIRG
-846 IDSFDDEQLQNSVRN
+846 IDEFDDEQLQNSVRT
-861 QRALMFAESAAELSA
+861 QRALMFAESAAELNA

-882 IDPKD
+882 IDPTD

-922 AVGAIE
+922 LVSAVE
-928 FYSELKNSEWSL
+928 LYDELKNTEFSL
-940 EQASSGDMPLTI
+940 EQASSGDEPLTI
-952 NLVRRKRWREGSEM
+952 NLVRRKRWREGDKIF
-966 VVSESVAEL
+966 VSEDVAPGVL
-975 FTVSLEESSGIPL
+975 TVSLEERSGIPR

-993 TPEGEYEPLRAGDLR
+993 TPEGEYEPLRAGDIR
-1008 GFAESILSSGVEKT
+1008 GFAEAMLRSGVEKT
-1022 RPFKGRA
+1022 KPFKGRA
-1029 SARSHGAKMRDEVIS
+1029 SARSHGKKMRDDLMATA
-1044 SSTPMEIAAME
+1044 TPMEISAME
-1055 KVMPE
+1055 KTMPE
-1060 RSDARILSVPSHVS
+1060 RMDGRILTSPAHVS
-1074 YSVTESARIRKGLAL
+1074 YSVAESAKIRKGLAS

-1109 RHTLDDDYTVMLD
+1109 RHALDDDYTVIMD
-1122 MDIPGRD
+1122 MDIPGRE
-1129 GLVEGSSVE
+1129 GLVTGSSVE
-1138 VSNMFRGIIADQKTV
+1138 VSNMFRGIIADKKTV
-1153 LTPNRDSSGT
+1153 LTPTREESGT
-1163 RLVLTL
+1163 RMVLML

-1178 DDFMPGRNGKKSY
+1178 EDFMPGRNKEKSY

-1199 KIEIVSRQDDGTI
+1199 KIEVVGRQDDGTI

-1225 LSSMREPLQEIISNP
+1225 LSSMRGPLEEIIANP
-1240 NTSASR
+1240 NISASR
-1246 RMEAQKAINAI
+1246 KMEAQKAINAI

-1287 DRIGE
+1287 DRIGA

-1304 VDEASSAWQNMSPG
+1304 VEEAASTWQGMNPST
-1318 AKNAIKFGT
+1318 KNAIKYGT
-1327 TIALTASAAWLGRKN
+1327 TIAMTASSAWLGRKN
-1342 PTISKWMDDFSEH
+1342 TKISNWMDDFDEH
-1355 GIDFAEEMLNIWDA
+1355 EIDFAEELLNVWDA
-1369 GGPALVAYTM
+1369 GGPTLAAHTI
-1379 ASTKNMIYQAQEKF
+1379 ASTKNMIYQAQDRF
-1393 EKAGMKGSD
+1393 EKSGMKGSD
-1402 FRAKID
+1402 FRAKVD
-1408 DMFSGI
+1408 DMFNGI
-1414 KKDIIEK
+1414 KKDITEK

-1434 NLRTNFMENIDRA
+1434 NLRTNFMENINRA
-1447 LSSLKK
+1447 LSSMKK
-1453 EKVDAGE
+1453 EKVDAAE
-1460 VIELERDL
+1460 VVEIERDL
-1468 SRGLS
+1468 GRGLA
-1473 SRRGYSTSTPSRAPL
+1473 SRRGYSANTPSTKPP
-1488 TGLASQKHPGVKRLA
+1488 TGLASQKHPGIKRLA
-1503 NVTPLRAEKEN
+1503 NVTPLRAQKEGV
-1514 AANIDELDTS
+1514 ADAGELDTT

-1535 TDIFNLAEDTAP
+1535 TDIFDMADEVPDRGL
-1547 PTTAK
+1547 AK
-1552 WIKLR
+1552 WMKLR
-1557 KEALAKPGEKIGYS
+1557 KEALKKPSEKIVYT
-1571 DKEVLASEAKRM
+1571 DKDVLARAAKSV

-1595 FTIDE
+1595 FTIEE
-1600 LAEAGKYQATDIIP
+1600 LVEAGKFQAQDVIP
-1614 YGIDGNIFQTIA
+1614 YGIDGNIFQTIS
-1626 DIADSHKNGNG
+1626 DIADSYKNGNG
-1637 EPETFWYVPETG
+1637 EPVTFWYVPETG
-1649 TIERVRYR
+1649 TLEKERFR

-1665 YTSGWIEYTYPSD
+1665 YTSDYIEFSYPSD

-1729 IRERGAAM
+1729 IRDRGAAM
-1737 VLSPEEHVPLPISD
+1737 VLSPEEHVSLPISD

-1793 SLSNNGDFPKDGVPD
+1793 SLSNNGNFPEDGITD

-1869 TIRAKNDFARRLSKI
+1869 TIRAKNDFGKRLSKI

-1889 SASQMADLD
+1889 SALQAAELD
-1898 KFAQLLIDVPPPPD
+1898 KFAQDLIDIPPPPD
-1912 WNSDF
+1912 WTGDF